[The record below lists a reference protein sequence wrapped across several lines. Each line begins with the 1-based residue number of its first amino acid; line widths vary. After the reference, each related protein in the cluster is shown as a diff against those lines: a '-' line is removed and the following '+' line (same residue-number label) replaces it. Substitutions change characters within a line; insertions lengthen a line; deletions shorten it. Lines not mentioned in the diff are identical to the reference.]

1 MCCIGI
7 RRPLGSVRGRPWP
20 VPLVPLTL
28 AHLVTFSHTLLTP
41 RSHKPAALHL
51 LVATMYAVYN
61 EGSALQAEDSALGS
75 ESEAALQEPDDIKGQ
90 ALEILAGLTSLGI
103 SQDLRDKV
111 QSAIQALDE
120 ASASATA
127 GAAGSPG
134 GTGPGAAGATGRWG
148 PGAGGRSGKGAG
160 PGGAAALEAAERQV
174 DALEKKLAMSR
185 NIMRKLYHKVRAARV
200 RVRVRAFAPSLGCT
214 LFKLWGSE

>member
-1 MCCIGI
+1 
-7 RRPLGSVRGRPWP
+7 
-20 VPLVPLTL
+20 
-28 AHLVTFSHTLLTP
+28 
-41 RSHKPAALHL
+41 
-51 LVATMYAVYN
+51 MYAVYN

-134 GTGPGAAGATGRWG
+134 SAGPGAAGATGRWG

-185 NIMRKLYHKVRAARV
+185 NIMRKLYHKVRAAGVRGEGEGLCPLVRMHAVKALGVWSRARV
-200 RVRVRAFAPSLGCT
+200 SQTLVRMLTRGSWKVRLQGGHEDGMGTHAIGVVMLSAG
-214 LFKLWGSE
+214 

>member
-1 MCCIGI
+1 M
-7 RRPLGSVRGRPWP
+7 
-20 VPLVPLTL
+20 
-28 AHLVTFSHTLLTP
+28 
-41 RSHKPAALHL
+41 
-51 LVATMYAVYN
+51 
-61 EGSALQAEDSALGS
+61 GS

-134 GTGPGAAGATGRWG
+134 GAGSGPGAARTTGRWG
-148 PGAGGRSGKGAG
+148 PGAGGRNGNGTG
-160 PGGAAALEAAERQV
+160 PGGAVALETAERQV

-185 NIMRKLYHKVRAARV
+185 NIMRKLYHKVRAAEVWGEGEGYCPLVRMHAVKALRV
-200 RVRVRAFAPSLGCT
+200 EVGLGF
-214 LFKLWGSE
+214 LKLL